1 MHKVMISLAVQ
12 NIQSIGLRRSAFQL
26 SNFKLSTLRSVFYAY
41 IVYVQATTYRK
52 QAMDQLSY
60 MY

>member
-1 MHKVMISLAVQ
+1 MHRVMFSLAVQ
-12 NIQSIGLRRSAFQL
+12 NIRPIDLSRSAFQL
-26 SNFKLSTLRSVFYAY
+26 SNFKLSTLRSVFYTY
-41 IVYVQATTYRK
+41 LFYVQATTYQE